1 MGKRCS
7 RKGFALAFGITGFIQ
22 IVLGLAIS
30 IMWPCT
36 KVLHAN
42 IMMGEPAL
50 AFGVFLGAAS
60 LFMWRKREVFDDFG
74 EENDKSAEGR
84 CFRETGR
91 STPAMTPSSVQS
103 QKSKVPKLVIQ
114 NRDGDCRRLIEQV
127 LENPQYRENARKFQ
141 AAIARTRGLALA
153 AELIERA
160 FEWKSRAVVDG
171 LVGTR

>member
-1 MGKRCS
+1 M
-7 RKGFALAFGITGFIQ
+7 
-22 IVLGLAIS
+22 
-30 IMWPCT
+30 
-36 KVLHAN
+36 
-42 IMMGEPAL
+42 
-50 AFGVFLGAAS
+50 
-60 LFMWRKREVFDDFG
+60 
-74 EENDKSAEGR
+74 
-84 CFRETGR
+84 
-91 STPAMTPSSVQS
+91 
-103 QKSKVPKLVIQ
+103 PKLVIQ